1 MATEKS
7 DAIVVFGATGDLA
20 HKKIFPALHAL
31 VRRGDLKEPI
41 IGVAKTERTPEQIR
55 AKVRESLENHGG
67 VDLQA
72 LTSLL
77 GLLRYVSGDYRD
89 PATFEGLRKALGS
102 AARPLYYLAIPPSL
116 FTTVI
121 EGLAK
126 SGCVNGAR
134 MVIEKPFGQNLASAQ
149 VLNRTL
155 HTYFPD
161 EAIFRIDHYLGKEP
175 VQNLIYFRF
184 ANPFFE
190 AGWNRHSIERVQITM
205 AEQFGVAGRGQFYD
219 EVGAIRDVVQNHL
232 LMVIA
237 CLAMEQPSGSD
248 HQSIREERAKVLKTI
263 RPLVPSDV
271 VRGQFLGYRREGGV
285 APDSQVETFA
295 ALRFYID
302 SERWAG
308 VPFYVR
314 TGKCLPVTAT
324 EVLVEFKRPCC
335 PVLDEGEP
343 PLPNYFRFRLSPDVM
358 IALGTKT
365 KVPGEAMVGKRIEL
379 IARHS
384 SGDEMEPYERLLG
397 DAMKGDATLFARG
410 DGVEAAWRVVQPILE
425 TPTLLHEYEPCTW
438 GPREADRLIEGGW
451 HALLFRNPGATEE
464 DPSTGGI

>member
-1 MATEKS
+1 MATEKP
-7 DAIVVFGATGDLA
+7 DAIVVFGVSGDLA
-20 HKKIFPALHAL
+20 QKKIFPALYAL
-31 VRRGDLKEPI
+31 VRRGQLKEPV
-41 IGVAKTERTPEQIR
+41 IGVAKTARTLEQVR
-55 AKVRESLENHGG
+55 AMARESLENHNG
-67 VDLQA
+67 VDPQA
-72 LTSLL
+72 LARLI

-89 PATFEGLRKALGS
+89 PATFERLRKALGS
-102 AARPLYYLAIPPSL
+102 TARPLYYLAIQPTL

-126 SGCVNGAR
+126 SGLVDGAR
-134 MVIEKPFGQNLASAQ
+134 VVVEKPFGRTLASAQ
-149 VLNRTL
+149 ALNRTL

-161 EAIFRIDHYLGKEP
+161 QAIFRIDHYLGKES

-190 AGWNRHSIERVQITM
+190 TGWNRHSIQRVQITM
-205 AEQFGVAGRGQFYD
+205 AEEFGVAGRGRFYE

-237 CLAMEQPSGSD
+237 CLVMEQPSGGD
-248 HQSIREERAKVLKTI
+248 FESIREERVKILKMI
-263 RPLVPSDV
+263 RPLTPSDV
-271 VRGQFLGYRREGGV
+271 VRGQFRGYRREGGV
-285 APDSQVETFA
+285 AHESQVETFA
-295 ALRFYID
+295 AARFYID

-335 PVLDEGEP
+335 PVLDEIKP
-343 PLPNYFRFRLSPDVM
+343 PLPNYFRFRLSPDVT
-358 IALGTKT
+358 IALGTVT
-365 KVPGEAMVGKRIEL
+365 KVPGAAMVGERTEL
-379 IARHS
+379 VARHC
-384 SGDEMEPYERLLG
+384 SGDQMDSYERLLG

-410 DGVEAAWRVVQPILE
+410 DGVEAAWHVVQPILE
-425 TPTLLHEYEPCTW
+425 TPMSLHEYEPITW

-451 HALLFRNPGATEE
+451 HNPSG
-464 DPSTGGI
+464 

>member
-1 MATEKS
+1 MATERP
-7 DAIVVFGATGDLA
+7 DALVVFGVTGDLA
-20 HKKIFPALHAL
+20 YKKIFPALHAL
-31 VRRGDLKEPI
+31 ARRGHLTVPV
-41 IGVAKTERTPEQIR
+41 IGVAKRERTSEQIR
-55 AKVRESLENHGG
+55 ATVRESLEHHGG
-67 VDLQA
+67 IDPQA
-72 LTSLL
+72 LASLL
-77 GLLRYVSGDYRD
+77 GLLQYVSGDYRD
-89 PATFEGLRKALGS
+89 PTTFERLRNALGS

-126 SGCVNGAR
+126 SGCIIGAR
-134 MVIEKPFGQNLASAQ
+134 MVVEKPFGQNLASAQ
-149 VLNRTL
+149 ALNRTL
-155 HTYFPD
+155 RIYFPE

-190 AGWNRHSIERVQITM
+190 SGWNRHSINRVQITM
-205 AEQFGVAGRGQFYD
+205 AEEFGVAGRGRFYE

-237 CLAMEQPSGSD
+237 CLAMEQPSGRD
-248 HQSIREERAKVLKTI
+248 HESIREERAKVLKMI

-271 VRGQFLGYRREGGV
+271 VRGQFLGYRREDGV

-295 ALRFYID
+295 ALRLYID
-302 SERWAG
+302 SERWDG

-324 EVLVEFKRPCC
+324 EVLIEFTRSCC
-335 PVLDEGEP
+335 PVLDEIEP
-343 PLPNYFRFRLSPDVM
+343 PLPNYLRVRLSPDVM

-365 KVPGEAMVGKRIEL
+365 KLPGEAMVGEQIEL
-379 IARHS
+379 VARHCP
-384 SGDEMEPYERLLG
+384 GDEMDPYERLLG

-410 DGVEAAWRVVQPILE
+410 DGVEAAWHVVQPILE
-425 TPTLLHEYEPCTW
+425 TPTLLHEYEPGTW
-438 GPREADRLIEGGW
+438 GPRAADRLIEGTW
-451 HALLFRNPGATEE
+451 HIPQVPE
-464 DPSTGGI
+464 